1 MISVVVV
8 DDSPSVCQMVQ
19 ELFSYLKDMA
29 LTAVFDNPLE
39 LIDFLKTNR
48 VDVLVLD
55 IKMPQMDG
63 ITLLE
68 KVLAQHDIPTIM
80 FSSYSRRG
88 SIDALRALELGAVEV
103 VTKDQG
109 ELKASGGMWDDLVN
123 AIRCAA
129 SVNMHV
135 VKQVRHRSETPKQA
149 ITSETLGLTP
159 TQAEG
164 SKRAKR
170 VVVVGAST
178 GGTQALECVLSQL
191 GPIGVPILV
200 VQHMPVHFTSAFAK
214 RLDSVC
220 SLKVK
225 EAVDDYKLVPNEILI
240 APGGRHLRV
249 VQRGYNVHTRLCD
262 GAPVAHHCPSVDV
275 LFSSVAEVFGGACV
289 AVLMTGMGHDG
300 AEGMKKLQE
309 KGAFN
314 IAQDEQTSVVFGM
327 PAAAIRLGAAT
338 VVSPLDRIA
347 YQIAKG
353 LFVEQ

>member
-1 MISVVVV
+1 MIKVVVV
-8 DDSPSVCQMVQ
+8 DDSPSVRQMVQ
-19 ELFSYLKDMA
+19 ELFGYLKDMA
-29 LTAVFDNPLE
+29 LTAIFGNPLE
-39 LIDFLKTNR
+39 LMDFLKTHR
-48 VDVLVLD
+48 PDVLVLD
-55 IKMPQMDG
+55 IEMPEMDG

-68 KVLAQHDIPTIM
+68 KVLAEYDIPTIM
-80 FSSYSRRG
+80 FSSYSQRG
-88 SIDALRALELGAVEV
+88 SINALRALELGAVEV
-103 VTKDQG
+103 VAKDQG
-109 ELKASGGMWDDLVN
+109 ALKASGGMWDDLVN

-135 VKQVRHRSETPKQA
+135 VKRVRHKPEIPKQP
-149 ITSETLGLTP
+149 ITSESMGVNP
-159 TQAEG
+159 SQAE
-164 SKRAKR
+164 SNKRSKR
-170 VVVVGAST
+170 VVVIGAST
-178 GGTQALECVLSQL
+178 GGTQALECVLAQL

-214 RLDSVC
+214 RLNTVC
-220 SLKVK
+220 SLSVK
-225 EAVDDYKLVPNEILI
+225 EAVDDYKLVSNEILI

-249 VQRGYNVHTRLCD
+249 VRQGYNVHTRLSD
-262 GAPVAHHCPSVDV
+262 EAPVSHHCPSVDV

-300 AEGMKKLQE
+300 AEGMKKLEE

-347 YQIAKG
+347 HQIATG